1 MLTDE
6 LLSDLVSDFGFLLRI
21 SMTSTTRNI
30 LIGLALGVATG
41 LFFGEKAGVLE
52 LVAEGYLRLLQMT
65 VLPYLMVSLI
75 GGIGSLDGARARR
88 LFVRVGT
95 VSLVLWVLA
104 LGAVMLMPFVFP
116 EVESASFFSTTLV
129 EARPPLDFVA
139 LYIPSNPF
147 HSLANNIVPAVVLF
161 SIFLG
166 VALIGIERKQGLLEN
181 LVLIER
187 GLKRA
192 NGFAVALTPIGLFA
206 IAAHIVGTVDAAEF
220 AQVRVYLISYG
231 VMALLLA
238 LWVLPGLVACLTP
251 IPAREILKK
260 TRDGLITAFMTG
272 QLFIVLP
279 MLIDRSKELLIAHGL
294 PESQE
299 GSPPD
304 VIVPAFYNF
313 PHAAKLLSLS
323 FVLFAAWY
331 SQTVLSLTDYTMLIL
346 AGIVSLFG
354 SINVAL
360 PFLLDVV
367 QIPAD
372 TFQLYLTTGVINAR
386 FGTLTSAMYMVTLA
400 LAGSYALAG
409 NLRLSPVRILR
420 YVLVTA
426 GLTVATLTATGGLLR
441 ILGAGTYDE
450 DRVVEGM
457 KLLRPAMVKASVL
470 RQAPTEPLPL
480 PKDSPSVL
488 EAIRARGRMR
498 VGYVD
503 GALPYSYFNSRG
515 ELVGFDVEM
524 AYTLAAEL
532 GLAIEFV
539 PVPRDRLAEVINA
552 GLCDLIIGGIAV
564 TTSRADEMV
573 FSPAYVDETL
583 SFVVPDHRRADFSSA
598 EWVRATPGLRVA
610 VPNLPYLEEIVRRE
624 FPRVEIV
631 PISVER
637 VVDFFAGRGERVDGV
652 VFPAERG
659 SYYTLLYPAF
669 SVAVPHP
676 LAIRFPLAYP
686 VARRDLEFARFL
698 GIWIDLQRKNGT
710 IQALYDHWI
719 LGRDARPKQ
728 PRWSVIRNVLHW
740 VN

>member
-1 MLTDE
+1 
-6 LLSDLVSDFGFLLRI
+6 
-21 SMTSTTRNI
+21 MTSTTRNI

-41 LFFGEKAGVLE
+41 LFFGEKAGVLQ
-52 LVAEGYLRLLQMT
+52 LLAEGYLRLLQMT
-65 VLPYLMVSLI
+65 VLPYIMVSLI

-88 LFVRVGT
+88 LFIRVGT
-95 VSLVLWVLA
+95 LSLVLWALA
-104 LGAVMLMPFVFP
+104 LGAVMLMPFAFP
-116 EVESASFFSTTLV
+116 EIESASFFSTTLV

-181 LVLIER
+181 LVLVER

-192 NGFAVALTPIGLFA
+192 NQFAVALTPIGLFA
-206 IAAHIVGTVDAAEF
+206 IAAHIVGTVDTAEF
-220 AQVRVYLISYG
+220 DRVRVYLISYG
-231 VMALLLA
+231 VMALLLT

-251 IPAREILKK
+251 IPTRKILDK

-272 QLFIVLP
+272 ELFIVLP

-331 SQTVLSLTDYTMLIL
+331 SETQLSLTDYPTLVL

-360 PFLLDVV
+360 PFLLELV

-372 TFQLYLTTGVINAR
+372 TFQLFLTTGVINAR

-409 NLRLSPVRILR
+409 TLRFSPARILR
-420 YVLVTA
+420 YGLLTA
-426 GLTVATLTATGGLLR
+426 GLTVVVLAATGGLLR
-441 ILGAGTYDE
+441 ALGAGTYDE
-450 DRVVEGM
+450 DRLVEEM
-457 KLLRPAMVKASVL
+457 KLLRPPTVRASVL
-470 RQAPTEPLPL
+470 RALPTDPLPREGA
-480 PKDSPSVL
+480 SVL
-488 EAIRARGRMR
+488 EAIRSRGRIR

-503 GALPYSYFNSRG
+503 GALPYSYFNRRG
-515 ELVGFDVEM
+515 ELVGLDVEM

-539 PVPRDRLAEVINA
+539 PVPRDRVAKIINA
-552 GLCDLIIGGIAV
+552 GLCDVLMGGIAV
-564 TTSRADEMV
+564 TTIRAGEMV
-573 FSPAYVDETL
+573 FSPPYIDETL

-598 EWVRATPGLRVA
+598 EWIRAATGLRVA
-610 VPNLPYLEEIVRRE
+610 VPDFPYLEEIVRRE
-624 FPRVEIV
+624 FPRVKTV
-631 PISVER
+631 PISVDR
-637 VVDFFAGRGERVDGV
+637 AADFFAGRMERVDAL

-659 SYYTLLYPAF
+659 SYFTLLYPAF

-686 VARRDLEFARFL
+686 VAHHDLEFARFL
-698 GIWIDLQRKNGT
+698 GMWIDLQRKNGT